1 MVKQHGGSPT
11 GIVNGTPS
19 ATGTGDVLKQI
30 TDMMAG
36 MGQKGGKKGR
46 KGSRRGHKNSRSR
59 RGHKNSRSRR
69 GHKNSSRRG
78 RKGSKKGGQGVIA
91 TAAVPFGLL
100 ALQRYFKGSKTSKQG
115 VQNMGNSLKRTLRF
129 KSKSRKH
136 RKH

>member
-1 MVKQHGGSPT
+1 MVKQHGGSFT
-11 GIVNGTPS
+11 GTENGTPS

-46 KGSRRGHKNSRSR
+46 KGSRRGRKSS
-59 RGHKNSRSRR
+59 STRR